1 MIVSNEAQRHRLGAV
16 YRTAM
21 DEVAEIY
28 AAHGAVGKAPAGAT
42 VRSRPQV
49 GYLPQPLGSSR
60 ASAQGPFQN

>member
-28 AAHGAVGKAPAGAT
+28 AAHGAVGNPNYG
-42 VRSRPQV
+42 
-49 GYLPQPLGSSR
+49 
-60 ASAQGPFQN
+60 